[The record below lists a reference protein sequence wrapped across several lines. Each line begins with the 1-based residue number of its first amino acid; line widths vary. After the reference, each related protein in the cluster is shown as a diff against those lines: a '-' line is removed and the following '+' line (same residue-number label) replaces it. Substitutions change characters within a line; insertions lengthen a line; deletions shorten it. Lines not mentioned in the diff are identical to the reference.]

1 MFERF
6 GPDAKVTVVD
16 AQKHA
21 RRLGHN
27 YIGGEHILLSA
38 VSQSSRA
45 SAILAAHGLTPE
57 YVEAE
62 ITRRVG
68 SGAGAGAGADLAGA
82 DLFGSLDQ
90 DALAAI
96 GIDLDTVRARIE
108 ASFGPQALARA
119 DIALQRGTRL
129 KPRPAGSLR
138 SRLNPRRALPP
149 RLTRR
154 WRRGANR
161 CGNRRLPAVTPPS
174 PARPAGGPGRN
185 RAAAPPQAHIP
196 FTPAAKRIL
205 ELTLRETLQLHDS
218 TIGIEHIALALT
230 VVRHGMVPHILAGA
244 DTSASALH
252 AEIADQYRQ
261 AS

>member
-57 YVEAE
+57 FVEAE

-68 SGAGAGAGADLAGA
+68 PGAGAGAGADL
-82 DLFGSLDQ
+82 FGSLDR

-96 GIDLDTVRARIE
+96 GIDLDKVRARIE

-119 DIALQRGTRL
+119 DFELQRGTKL

-138 SRLNPRRALPP
+138 SRLDPRRALPP
-149 RLTRR
+149 RLTRK
-154 WRRGANR
+154 WRSGANR
-161 CGNRRLPAVTPPS
+161 CGSRRLPGVTPPS

-185 RAAAPPQAHIP
+185 RAAAPPNGHIP

-230 VVRHGMVPHILAGA
+230 VVKQGMVPHILAGA

>member
-27 YIGGEHILLSA
+27 YIGGEHILLAA

-57 YVEAE
+57 FVEAE

-68 SGAGAGAGADLAGA
+68 PGAGGGAGA
-82 DLFGSLDQ
+82 DLFGSLDR

-119 DIALQRGTRL
+119 DFELHRGTRL
-129 KPRPAGSLR
+129 KSRPAGSLR
-138 SRLNPRRALPP
+138 SRLDPRRAVPP
-149 RLTRR
+149 RLIRR
-154 WRRGANR
+154 FHRRANR
-161 CGNRRLPAVTPPS
+161 YNRRLPGVTPPS

-185 RAAAPPQAHIP
+185 RAAAPPPSHIP

>member
-6 GPDAKVTVVD
+6 TQDARNAVVD
-16 AQKHA
+16 AQKNA

-27 YIGGEHILLSA
+27 YIGGEHILLA
-38 VSQSSRA
+38 VVSQASPA
-45 SAILAAHGLTPE
+45 SAILAVHGITPE

-62 ITRRVG
+62 INRRIG
-68 SGAGAGAGADLAGA
+68 PGAGAGAAA
-82 DLFGSLDQ
+82 DLFGSLDR

-119 DIALQRGTRL
+119 DFELQRGTKL
-129 KPRPAGSLR
+129 EARPAGSLR

-149 RLTRR
+149 RLTHG
-154 WRRGANR
+154 WHRGANR
-161 CGNRRLPAVTPPS
+161 PGNRRLPGVTPPR
-174 PARPAGGPGRN
+174 PARRADAPGPQ
-185 RAAAPPQAHIP
+185 RAACPPGDGHIP

-205 ELTLRETLQLHDS
+205 ELTLREMLQLHDS
-218 TIGIEHIALALT
+218 TIGVEHIALALT
-230 VVRHGMVPHILAGA
+230 VVKRGMVPLILDGA
-244 DTSASALH
+244 DTAAPTLH
-252 AEIADQYRQ
+252 AEIVDQYRQ

>member
-57 YVEAE
+57 YVETE

-68 SGAGAGAGADLAGA
+68 SGAGAGAGADL
-82 DLFGSLDQ
+82 FGSLDR

-119 DIALQRGTRL
+119 DFELQRGTKL

-138 SRLNPRRALPP
+138 SRLDPRRALPP

-154 WRRGANR
+154 WRRSANR
-161 CGNRRLPAVTPPS
+161 YGNRRLPGVTPPS

-185 RAAAPPQAHIP
+185 RAAAPSQGHIP

-230 VVRHGMVPHILAGA
+230 VVKQGMVPHILAGA